1 MLHNRVAD
9 EIWIIILALSEGEG
23 GLMPRHIIVAAE
35 LEAAVRKAVESIP
48 KKDRV
53 RPKEVKSK
61 SICLS
66 LACDPAPGKDACGM
80 QSCASSS
87 NALDE
92 EIPHIKHARPP
103 PFSSEPLWKHKLGLA
118 ELGPSPGLPEAS
130 VASRRVRHLC

>member
-1 MLHNRVAD
+1 MPLFFVFFCRVANGN
-9 EIWIIILALSEGEG
+9 WIIILALSGDEG

-35 LEAAVRKAVESIP
+35 LEAAVRKAVERIP

-53 RPKEVKSK
+53 RPKEVESK
-61 SICLS
+61 SIRLS

-92 EIPHIKHARPP
+92 EIPHIIKH
-103 PFSSEPLWKHKLGLA
+103 PFVDVKGTLFRLL
-118 ELGPSPGLPEAS
+118 
-130 VASRRVRHLC
+130 SR